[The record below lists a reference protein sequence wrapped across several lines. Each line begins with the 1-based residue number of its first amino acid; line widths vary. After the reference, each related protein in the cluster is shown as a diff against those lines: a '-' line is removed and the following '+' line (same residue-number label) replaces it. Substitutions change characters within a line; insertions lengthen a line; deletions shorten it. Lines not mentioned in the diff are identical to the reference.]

1 MSPEERLPAGTGR
14 DAGGKRAAIDAL
26 LNRDFRRRALSALI
40 MVPVAILLVYAGSWP
55 FALLVLVVSLLM
67 SWEWGHLVRGSS
79 NDDAF
84 YAHETAVAVAV
95 VLAAANYP
103 LLALIALLLGAGAVI
118 WLTSGEA
125 SRLSAIGIFYVGLP
139 AVFLLWLR
147 QDAVMGFDA
156 IIFMFLVVW
165 TTDTMAYLSGRLIG
179 GPKLWP
185 RISPNK
191 TWSGFAGGLA
201 AAIATSALFAAAIP
215 QASALHLAALG
226 GVLSVVSQ
234 GGDLAESALKRGFG
248 VKDASQLIP
257 GHGGL
262 MDRLDGFVTA
272 SVAAA
277 LIALLLNRSAPASA
291 LLLGG

>member
-1 MSPEERLPAGTGR
+1 MSPEERLPAGPGPE
-14 DAGGKRAAIDAL
+14 AGGKPPAL
-26 LNRDFRRRALSALI
+26 KGFLNPDFRRRAVSALV
-40 MVPVAILLVYAGSWP
+40 MVPVAIGLVYLGSWP

-67 SWEWGHLVRGSS
+67 SWEWGHLVRGASS
-79 NDDAF
+79 DDAL
-84 YAHETAVAVAV
+84 YAHESAVAAAA
-95 VLAAANYP
+95 VLAAAGHP
-103 LLALIALLLGAGAVI
+103 LIALAALCLGAAAVV

-125 SRLSAIGIFYVGLP
+125 SRLSAVGIFYVGLP

-147 QDAVMGFDA
+147 QDAFLGFDA

-165 TTDTMAYLSGRLIG
+165 TTDTMAYVSGRLVG

-185 RISPNK
+185 SVSPNK
-191 TWSGFAGGLA
+191 TWSGFVGGLLA
-201 AAIATSALFAAAIP
+201 AVAMSALFSEAIP
-215 QASALHLAALG
+215 QASALRLGLLG

-234 GGDLAESALKRGFG
+234 AGDLAESALKRGFG
-248 VKDASQLIP
+248 VKDAGHLIP

-272 SVAAA
+272 SIAAA
-277 LIALLLNRSAPASA
+277 IIALIFNRSAPATA